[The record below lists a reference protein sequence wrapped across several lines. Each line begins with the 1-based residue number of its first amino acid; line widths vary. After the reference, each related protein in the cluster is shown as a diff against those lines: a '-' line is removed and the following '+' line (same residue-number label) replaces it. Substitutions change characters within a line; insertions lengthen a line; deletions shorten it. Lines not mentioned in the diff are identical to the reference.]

1 MVAKGTV
8 REGDAP
14 SRSDYSIDFVAEAVL
29 IQGFYGLEAAP
40 RPRMTGS
47 VRENMPEAIEPLGS
61 EPVENPAAGENMTT
75 ESTPAGIVD
84 LPD

>member
-1 MVAKGTV
+1 MAKGTV
-8 REGDAP
+8 REGEAP

-29 IQGFYGLEAAP
+29 IQGFYGLEPAS

-47 VRENMPEAIEPLGS
+47 VRENIPETIEPMGLDRT
-61 EPVENPAAGENMTT
+61 EDPAAGEEMTT